1 MTTRRPPPG
10 RPRSQE
16 KHQAI
21 IDAAIELA
29 KERPVRTISIE
40 AVAAKAGVGKQTI
53 YRWWPSKI
61 ELFVEV
67 YDNITPAMGL
77 KADTGSV
84 HDDMLF
90 LLISLMRYYRETP
103 AGRILVGL
111 ISEAE
116 ISDDAREL
124 LRSKLFNMRAHVL
137 RDPVRRG
144 IARGELPRETD
155 VVFVG
160 DAIIGQVWRKLV
172 LEPDTMND
180 AFAKWLVTRL
190 LGKKRD

>member
-1 MTTRRPPPG
+1 MSDKRLPPG
-10 RPRSQE
+10 RPRSPE

-29 KERPVRTISIE
+29 KQRPVRNISIE

-67 YDNITPAMGL
+67 YDNITPAKGL

-90 LLISLMRYYRETP
+90 LLISLLRYYRETP

-116 ISDDAREL
+116 VSEEAREL

-144 IARGELPRETD
+144 IARGELPVDTD
-155 VVFVG
+155 VVFIG
-160 DAIIGQVWRKLV
+160 DAIIGQIWRKLV
-172 LEPDTMND
+172 LEPDGMND
-180 AFAKWLVTRL
+180 AFARFLVARL
-190 LGKKRD
+190 LGHKKT